1 MEITQE
7 SKRSKLTTEL
17 PTIEFPIDIL
27 VHYLV
32 PYIFEY
38 TAAEIPDLKNEPHL
52 ILEKKTQKK
61 LQLFL
66 GITRHNRELYKLRY
80 QYLPEFSVAFTKFA
94 YGVCNRLMS
103 L

>member
-1 MEITQE
+1 MGITQK
-7 SKRSKLTTEL
+7 SKRSKLTDEL

-38 TAAEIPDLKNEPHL
+38 SAAEIPNLKAKPHL
-52 ILEKKTQKK
+52 ILKKKTQQK

-66 GITRHNRELYKLRY
+66 GITRYNRELYKLRY
-80 QYLPEFSVAFTKFA
+80 QCLPEFSVAFTKFA